1 MRILFNDEPMTCDD
15 DLTVA
20 ALLDNAAPAEAGN
33 GAGAQSTNPAARA
46 VGTSAGQ

>member
-20 ALLDNAAPAEAGN
+20 ALL
-33 GAGAQSTNPAARA
+33 
-46 VGTSAGQ
+46 

>member
-20 ALLDNAAPAEAGN
+20 ALLD
-33 GAGAQSTNPAARA
+33 TL
-46 VGTSAGQ
+46 